1 MNYTMTTISPVENY
15 IRAITFRYPHHI
27 PYEPV
32 VRTAGW
38 VGDMLWEGE
47 AGTDHWG
54 VTWEYELAEY
64 LPMVKDPPIKSPDDL
79 DHYQPPDPVFALRPG
94 AERLFTAPERD
105 AYLVCGFHPNI
116 LFERAWFLMGMDR
129 LFVALVNDRPRI
141 RRLLCQIMDYQ
152 VAIARE
158 WVKLPIDMMFV
169 GDDYGTQRALMMA
182 PDLWRELIKPEL
194 ARVLSVY
201 RDAGKWIKFHSCGH
215 ITEILDDLI
224 ELGVNIINP
233 CQARAN
239 DLGEWGARFG
249 GRVTF
254 DGGVDTQHTMML
266 GTADEIRAETRLRM
280 QQLGRDPRGGLL
292 LWADQNM
299 PFSAE
304 NRQVLL
310 DYIIANGVYPL
321 S

>member
-1 MNYTMTTISPVENY
+1 MPDISPVENY
-15 IRAITFRYPHHI
+15 IRTITFNYPHHI

-79 DHYQPPDPVFALRPG
+79 DHYIPPEPVFVLRPG
-94 AERLFTAPERD
+94 AQKLFTATDR
-105 AYLVCGFHPNI
+105 ATYLVSGFHPNI

-129 LFVALVNDRPRI
+129 LFVALVEDRPRI
-141 RRLLCQIMDYQ
+141 RRLLHQITDYQ

-158 WVKLPIDMMFV
+158 WVKQPIDMIFV

-224 ELGVNIINP
+224 ELV
-233 CQARAN
+233 
-239 DLGEWGARFG
+239 
-249 GRVTF
+249 
-254 DGGVDTQHTMML
+254 
-266 GTADEIRAETRLRM
+266 
-280 QQLGRDPRGGLL
+280 
-292 LWADQNM
+292 
-299 PFSAE
+299 
-304 NRQVLL
+304 
-310 DYIIANGVYPL
+310 PL
-321 S
+321 SV

>member
-1 MNYTMTTISPVENY
+1 MISPVENY
-15 IRAITFRYPHHI
+15 VRAITFNYPHHI

-32 VRTAGW
+32 VRTAGF
-38 VGDMLWEGE
+38 VGDMMWEGE

-64 LPMVKDPPIKSPDDL
+64 LPMVKDTPIKSPDDL
-79 DHYQPPDPVFALRPG
+79 DHYRPPEPVFTLRPG
-94 AERLFTAPERD
+94 AAGLFTAADRTD
-105 AYLVCGFHPNI
+105 YLVSGFHPNVI
-116 LFERAWFLMGMDR
+116 FERAWFLMGMER
-129 LFVALVNDRPRI
+129 LFVALVEDRVRL
-141 RRLLCQIMDYQ
+141 RRLIRQIADYQ
-152 VAIARE
+152 VAIAQA
-158 WVKLPIDMMFV
+158 WVKQPIDMIFV
-169 GDDYGTQRALMMA
+169 GDDYGTQRALMMS
-182 PDLWRELIKPEL
+182 PDLWRELIKPDL
-194 ARVLSVY
+194 ARVLKVY

-224 ELGVNIINP
+224 ELGVTIINP

-239 DLGEWGARFG
+239 DLGEWGRCFG

-266 GTADEIRAETRLRM
+266 GSADEIRAETRLRM
-280 QQLGRDPRGGLL
+280 QQLGRDARGGLL

-299 PFSAE
+299 PFSAG

-310 DYIIANGVYPL
+310 DYIVENGVYPL
-321 S
+321 TA